1 MKIIRYMFLIVCLFA
16 LAIWL
21 TEHGYLPKTGKT
33 TTTTE
38 VNYGTGTDD
47 GRQGVVRSEE
57 TR

>member
-1 MKIIRYMFLIVCLFA
+1 MKIIGYTFLIVCLFA

-21 TEHGYLPKTGKT
+21 IEHGYLPKTGKT

-38 VNYGTGTDD
+38 VHYGTGTGD
-47 GRQGVVRSEE
+47 GRQGVVHSEE